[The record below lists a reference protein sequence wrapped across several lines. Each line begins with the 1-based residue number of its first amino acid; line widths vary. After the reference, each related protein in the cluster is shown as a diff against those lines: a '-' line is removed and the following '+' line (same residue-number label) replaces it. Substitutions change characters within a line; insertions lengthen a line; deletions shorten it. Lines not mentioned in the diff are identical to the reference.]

1 MSLMSINKTQREL
14 EKLTT
19 TIEILKLNYK
29 NNCEEYN
36 REYNDIKD
44 DLEEKLNNAKTDEE
58 YRELIK
64 IERKYTEDLKSYA
77 QVQNELIFVRHF
89 FLVEDMI
96 ISIFKQFIYLMND
109 VESYKEYFINKSFFN
124 NIEVSSLKIRELT
137 ENKIDLSSYS
147 FWKYFI
153 LMKDIRNSIS
163 HGDILFKMK
172 YKDIDFFNKKFS
184 IFNNLEKTEFIVKNV
199 ELNKNDLMKYQYP
212 ILLHPTNSDDSEW
225 LAHLSDNIEILEILN
240 KEYLEFCKQIY
251 KDYRNYFGNDKTN
264 ILSYG
269 MGIPTNHNKSIYQ
282 EDYLLSFKSFDE
294 LYLKKSKPKPK
305 NKNRQNIKLY
315 KELSL
320 NKEFI
325 NHKLIQCDDN
335 YFRMVNSTK
344 DILEK
349 EKNLYIFNATFF
361 DVCYVCYVDLIKIEE
376 NSKEIIIYIN
386 DINDKLLEFQ
396 IYVLLKLEYNIKEIN
411 LIKKNNENIEFK
423 IIDFLEKNLS
433 TENKK
438 IKFMKKIEKNLEA
451 IRFCIT
457 NSSKPKQEYKLK

>member
-14 EKLTT
+14 EKLIT

-29 NNCEEYN
+29 NNCKEYD

-44 DLEEKLNNAKTDEE
+44 DLEKKLTNAETNEE
-58 YRELIK
+58 YDELIK

-109 VESYKEYFINKSFFN
+109 VASYKEYFINKSFFN
-124 NIEVSSLKIRELT
+124 NIEVSSLKIKELT
-137 ENKIDLSSYS
+137 ENKIDLSSYP

-184 IFNNLEKTEFIVKNV
+184 ILNNLEKTEFIVKDV
-199 ELNKNDLMKYQYP
+199 ELNKDDLMKYQYP
-212 ILLHPTNSDDSEW
+212 ILFHPTNSDDSEW

-240 KEYLEFCKQIY
+240 KEYLEFFKQIQ
-251 KDYRNYFGNDKTN
+251 KDYKNYFGNDENN
-264 ILSYG
+264 ILLFG
-269 MGIPTNHNKSIYQ
+269 MGTPTKYNKSIFQ

-294 LYLKKSKPKPK
+294 LYLEKHKSKSK
-305 NKNRQNIKLY
+305 NKENIKLY

-325 NHKLIQCDDN
+325 NHKLIQFDDN

-344 DILEK
+344 DILDK
-349 EKNLYIFNATFF
+349 EKNFYIFNATFF
-361 DVCYVCYVDLIKIEE
+361 YGCYACYIDLIKIED
-376 NSKEIIIYIN
+376 NSKEIIVYIN

-396 IYVLLKLEYNIKEIN
+396 IYVLLKLKYNIKEIN
-411 LIKKNNENIEFK
+411 LIKKNNENIDLK
-423 IIDFLEKNLS
+423 KIDFLEKNLS

-438 IKFMKKIEKNLEA
+438 IKFMKKIENNLNT
-451 IRFCIT
+451 IIFCIT
-457 NSSKPKQEYKLK
+457 NYSKPKQDYKLK

>member
-29 NNCEEYN
+29 NNCEEYD

-44 DLEEKLNNAKTDEE
+44 DLEKKLTNAETNEE
-58 YRELIK
+58 YDELIK

-184 IFNNLEKTEFIVKNV
+184 IFNNLEKTEFIVKDV
-199 ELNKNDLMKYQYP
+199 ELNKDDLMKYQYP
-212 ILLHPTNSDDSEW
+212 ILFHPTNSDDSEW
-225 LAHLSDNIEILEILN
+225 LAQLSDNIEILEILN
-240 KEYLEFCKQIY
+240 KKYLEFCKQIQ
-251 KDYRNYFGNDKTN
+251 KDYKNYFGNDDN
-264 ILSYG
+264 ILLFG
-269 MGIPTNHNKSIYQ
+269 MGRPTNNNESIYQ
-282 EDYLLSFKSFDE
+282 EDYLLSFKSFEE
-294 LYLKKSKPKPK
+294 LYLKKRMQISGSRSFK
-305 NKNRQNIKLY
+305 NNELLSY
-315 KELSL
+315 KEF
-320 NKEFI
+320 E
-325 NHKLIQCDDN
+325 NHRIIQYDWS
-335 YFRMVNSTK
+335 YFKMHYSTK

-349 EKNLYIFNATFF
+349 EKDIYIFNATFEYNG
-361 DVCYVCYVDLIKIEE
+361 YVIYVDLIKIEE
-376 NSKEIIIYIN
+376 NSNEIIIYIN
-386 DINDKLLEFQ
+386 EINNKLLEFQ

-411 LIKKNNENIEFK
+411 LIKKNNKNIDFK
-423 IIDFLEKNLS
+423 KIDFLEKNLS

-438 IKFMKKIEKNLEA
+438 IKFIERINKNLKV
-451 IRFCIT
+451 IRFCI
-457 NSSKPKQEYKLK
+457 NNYNKPIQEYKLK